1 MIAVRATLDGHTRR
15 SESTDRL
22 LLDHIP
28 NVERVVLEVKG
39 HNISNSAP
47 DLCLDAVFAFYHKL
61 ALQGLPTYGSRG
73 KRLKP

>member
-47 DLCLDAVFAFYHKL
+47 DLCLDAVFALYRKL
-61 ALQGLPTYGSRG
+61 AIQGLPTCGWRST
-73 KRLKP
+73 RLQP